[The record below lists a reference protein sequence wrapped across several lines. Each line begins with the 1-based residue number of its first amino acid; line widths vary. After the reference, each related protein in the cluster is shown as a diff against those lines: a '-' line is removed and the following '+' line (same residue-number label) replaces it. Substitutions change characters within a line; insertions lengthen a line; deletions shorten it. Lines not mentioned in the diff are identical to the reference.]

1 MANIQVDVYTLRN
14 AIKEAIDYVQ
24 GTNVIGIVFHFR
36 DFDIPSG
43 VSAKVY
49 VKKPSGK
56 AVYNTATING
66 NDINLKV
73 TDQMFSETGITKLQ
87 VQITNGSSDLVS
99 FVQPVIV
106 HENNVAGDV
115 PESKNES
122 NFLDEYI
129 QEMESATSAANTATN
144 KANTATNNANNAAT
158 AANNALESIKE
169 AVQGTIINDTTP
181 SANTTYSGEKI
192 DDMAKVN
199 LFDLEEAVNFHGATH
214 TVNGNKITVKYSSQ
228 GTSSPH
234 LQLRFRNLK
243 PNSYYYISYIS
254 TRTGEN
260 GGGIIVG
267 YYSNSSFNELENYAR
282 VLNGNFSFKTPDSC
296 DYIYVNL
303 YAGIYPNVSIN
314 DSATFEIMLIEGSE
328 YAPPLYNSR
337 DIAKMSTTVNNRTVI
352 NLFDASSFTSDV
364 NAKHETYG
372 NGIKVTTTKTDA
384 SYESTRKNLKSV
396 LKNNTNYTICA
407 KSTRTGED
415 GGGIV
420 VYNIAQ
426 SDGKLT
432 YLSNHENDLNPIA
445 NFNSGNIDD
454 FREITVLFYSGNE
467 VGDSATFTDIML
479 VEGDYASGEY
489 VPYIGADTFSDAIA
503 GIKTTN
509 TEMATNILQNAT
521 DISGLQ
527 MDMTDTIKEIS
538 NVEQKISDY
547 KILWSGN
554 YWPDSTQ
561 KCTLSEKVSEQ
572 KNGIVLWFS
581 VHDTEGTSDNTGW
594 VPYYVHKSV
603 FEVKENL
610 GVSNAAGFCVN
621 VFASGSFGNIGT
633 KYVYVYDD
641 YVTGSDANKETGE
654 NKIPY
659 NNRKWSLKAI
669 VGW

>member
-1 MANIQVDVYTLRN
+1 MAINNGVSTL
-14 AIKEAIDYVQ
+14 AS
-24 GTNVIGIVFHFR
+24 GTTYQITMRIGIYA
-36 DFDIPSG
+36 DFDPDKMVPG
-43 VSAKVY
+43 EL
-49 VKKPSGK
+49 
-56 AVYNTATING
+56 AV
-66 NDINLKV
+66 V
-73 TDQMFSETGITKLQ
+73 T
-87 VQITNGSSDLVS
+87 
-99 FVQPVIV
+99 
-106 HENNVAGDV
+106 AGDPSTEDGKCMYV
-115 PESKNES
+115 CFQAGNVKRLATYEDM
-122 NFLDEYI
+122 LEYI
-129 QEMESATSAANTATN
+129 QNATDDIQNAFTADLQQAIKNAQSATSAANTATN
-144 KANTATNNANNAAT
+144 KANTAATSANNAAT
-158 AANNALESIKE
+158 AANNALESIEE
-169 AVQGTIINDTTP
+169 AVQGTIINDNSP
-181 SANTTYSGEKI
+181 SSNTTYSGNKI

-199 LFDLEEAVNFHGATH
+199 LFSIEEAVHFHGATH
-214 TVNGNKITVKYSSQ
+214 TVSGNKITVKYSSQ

-260 GGGIIVG
+260 GGGIIAG

-314 DSATFEIMLIEGSE
+314 DSATFEVMLIEGTE
-328 YAPPLYNSR
+328 YAPIMYNSR
-337 DIAKMSTTVNNRTVI
+337 DIAKLSTTVSNRTVI

-432 YLSNHENDLNPIA
+432 YLSDHGNDLNPIA

-479 VEGDYASGEY
+479 VEGEYAPGEY

-503 GIKTTN
+503 DIRTTS
-509 TEMATNILQNAT
+509 TEMATNILQNAS
-521 DISGLQ
+521 DISELQ
-527 MDMTDTIKEIS
+527 MEIETVD
-538 NVEQKISDY
+538 NKISDY
-547 KILWSGN
+547 KLLWSGN

-581 VHDTEGTSDNTGW
+581 VYDTEGTSDNTGW

-603 FEVKENL
+603 FEIKKNL
-610 GVSNAAGFCVN
+610 GVSNNAGFCVN
-621 VFASGSFGNIGT
+621 VFATGNFGNIGT

-659 NNRKWSLKAI
+659 NNRKWTLKAI

>member
-129 QEMESATSAANTATN
+129 REMESATSAANNAT
-144 KANTATNNANNAAT
+144 KNANNAAT

-181 SANTTYSGEKI
+181 SSNTTYSGNKI
-192 DDMAKVN
+192 DDMARVN
-199 LFDLEEAVNFHGATH
+199 LFDFDGVIYSRATGA
-214 TVNGNKITVKYSSQ
+214 VNGNSVTITGNRVDGNQYIFVDKI
-228 GTSSPH
+228 
-234 LQLRFRNLK
+234 LK
-243 PNSYYYISYIS
+243 KNTHYTLSYKS
-254 TRTGEN
+254 TRTGAY
-260 GGGIIVG
+260 GGGYVIVG
-267 YYSNSSFNELENYAR
+267 KNNGEADVIIKANVNEL
-282 VLNGNFSFKTPDSC
+282 NGKVTFNTGDYDKTRIEFLSGTNQSQ
-296 DYIYVNL
+296 I
-303 YAGIYPNVSIN
+303 G
-314 DSATFEIMLIEGSE
+314 DSATFWDIMLIEGTE
-328 YAPPLYNSR
+328 YAPAMYNSR
-337 DIAKMSTTVNNRTVI
+337 DIARFISTVSNKTNI
-352 NLFDASSFTSDV
+352 NLFDYSGILYSHCTGSISGNTITAKISDLNATSDV
-364 NAKHETYG
+364 R
-372 NGIKVTTTKTDA
+372 KVY
-384 SYESTRKNLKSV
+384 SNLK
-396 LKNNTNYTICA
+396 KNTNYTVSF
-407 KSTRTGED
+407 KSTRTGVN
-415 GGGIV
+415 GGGIIIAGDISE
-420 VYNIAQ
+420 NIINVGNNINAITTFNT
-426 SDGKLT
+426 G
-432 YLSNHENDLNPIA
+432 ENNQ
-445 NFNSGNIDD
+445 
-454 FREITVLFYSGNE
+454 ITLRFILGYSTGGSE

-479 VEGDYASGEY
+479 VEGEFAPGEY

-509 TEMATNILQNAT
+509 TEMATNILQNAS

-527 MDMTDTIKEIS
+527 MDMTDIKKEIET
-538 NVEQKISDY
+538 VDEKISDY
-547 KILWSGN
+547 KLLWSGN
-554 YWPDSTQ
+554 YYPTDEQ
-561 KCTLSEKVSEQ
+561 RCDLSEKVSAQ

-581 VHDTEGTSDNTGW
+581 FYDPGESSDKTGW
-594 VPYYVHKSV
+594 WPYYVHKSLLDAKSDAGSPGSGCCV
-603 FEVKENL
+603 PL
-610 GVSNAAGFCVN
+610 ISNTTFTV
-621 VFASGSFGNIGT
+621 IGT
-633 KYVYVYDD
+633 KYIYIFDT
-641 YVTGSDANKETGE
+641 YVTGHAT
-654 NKIPY
+654 
-659 NNRKWSLKAI
+659 NNQSGTKNGITYDNGKFSLRYI
-669 VGW
+669 YGW

>member
-129 QEMESATSAANTATN
+129 REMESATN

-169 AVQGTIINDTTP
+169 AVQGTIINDETP
-181 SANTTYSGEKI
+181 SDVTTYSGDKI

-199 LFDLEEAVNFHGATH
+199 LFDFNSVTYSNCTG
-214 TVNGNKITVKYSSQ
+214 VISGNKITITSTNVSDSQIANNDFILEKNKYY
-228 GTSSPH
+228 T
-234 LQLRFRNLK
+234 LVWK
-243 PNSYYYISYIS
+243 S
-254 TRTGEN
+254 TRTGKY
-260 GGGIIVG
+260 GGGVVIGYFLDNKYTQIINKV
-267 YYSNSSFNELENYAR
+267 NEL
-282 VLNGNFSFKTPDSC
+282 NGYITFKTPESFEK
-296 DYIYVNL
+296 IRIIL
-303 YAGIYPNVSIN
+303 YSGTAASQIS
-314 DSATFEIMLIEGSE
+314 DSATFSDIMLIEGTE
-328 YAPPLYNSR
+328 YAPAMYNSR
-337 DIAKMSTTVNNRTVI
+337 DIARLSATVDNRTLI
-352 NLFDASSFTSDV
+352 NLIDYNTATAVRSDV
-364 NAKHETYG
+364 QKEENQLKITATGVTETANSYAYIKAK
-372 NGIKVTTTKTDA
+372 
-384 SYESTRKNLKSV
+384 LKP
-396 LKNNTNYTICA
+396 NTNYTIYA
-407 KSTRTGED
+407 KSSIDKGT

-420 VYNIAQ
+420 VYRVNESELTNLVNMHSNI
-426 SDGKLT
+426 
-432 YLSNHENDLNPIA
+432 NPVA
-445 NFNSGNIDD
+445 TFNSGDIDD
-454 FREITVLFYSGNE
+454 PGKNYIQINFICNNQGNSGGVNGA
-467 VGDSATFTDIML
+467 VATFTDIML
-479 VEGDYASGEY
+479 VEGDYAAGEY

-509 TEMATNILQNAT
+509 TEMATNILQNAS
-521 DISGLQ
+521 DISELQ
-527 MDMTDTIKEIS
+527 MDMTGVKKEIET
-538 NVEQKISDY
+538 VDDKISDY
-547 KILWSGN
+547 KLLWSGN
-554 YWPDSTQ
+554 VYPTDEQT
-561 KCTLSEKVSEQ
+561 CNLSEKVSEQ

-581 VHDTEGTSDNTGW
+581 FYDPEGASDKTGW
-594 VPYYVHKSV
+594 WPYYVHKSLLDA
-603 FEVKENL
+603 K
-610 GVSNAAGFCVN
+610 SNAGAPGSGCCVPVISN
-621 VFASGSFGNIGT
+621 TTFSVIGT
-633 KYVYVYDD
+633 KYIYVFDT
-641 YVTGSDANKETGE
+641 YVTGHET
-654 NKIPY
+654 
-659 NNRKWSLKAI
+659 NNQSGTKNGITYDNGQFSLRYI
-669 VGW
+669 YGW

>member
-1 MANIQVDVYTLRN
+1 MAINNGASTL
-14 AIKEAIDYVQ
+14 AS
-24 GTNVIGIVFHFR
+24 GTTYQITMRLGIYA
-36 DFDIPSG
+36 DFDPDKMVPGELAVVTSGDPSTEDG
-43 VSAKVY
+43 KCMY
-49 VKKPSGK
+49 VCFQAGNVKRL
-56 AVYNTATING
+56 ATYE
-66 NDINLKV
+66 DML
-73 TDQMFSETGITKLQ
+73 
-87 VQITNGSSDLVS
+87 
-99 FVQPVIV
+99 
-106 HENNVAGDV
+106 
-115 PESKNES
+115 
-122 NFLDEYI
+122 EYI
-129 QEMESATSAANTATN
+129 QNATEDIQNAFTDDLQQAIKNAQSATSAANTATN

-181 SANTTYSGEKI
+181 SSNTTYSGDKI

-199 LFDLEEAVNFHGATH
+199 LFNIGEAVNFHGATH

-228 GTSSPH
+228 GTASPH

-243 PNSYYYISYIS
+243 ANTYYYISYIS

-260 GGGIIVG
+260 GGGIAVG
-267 YYSNSSFNELENYAR
+267 YYSNSSYNALQNYAS

-314 DSATFEIMLIEGSE
+314 DSATFEVMLIEGTE
-328 YAPPLYNSR
+328 YAPIMYNSR
-337 DIAKMSTTVNNRTVI
+337 DIAKLSTTVSNRTVI
-352 NLFDASSFTSDV
+352 NLFDASSFTADI
-364 NAKHETYG
+364 NAKHEAYG
-372 NGIKVTTTKTDA
+372 NGIKVTTTKSDT

-432 YLSNHENDLNPIA
+432 YLSDHGNDLNPIA

-479 VEGDYASGEY
+479 VEGEFPPGEY

-509 TEMATNILQNAT
+509 TEMATNILQNAS
-521 DISGLQ
+521 DISELQ
-527 MDMTDTIKEIS
+527 MNLTDTKKEIET
-538 NVEQKISDY
+538 VDEKISDY
-547 KILWSGN
+547 KLLWSGN
-554 YWPDSTQ
+554 YYPTDEQ
-561 KCTLSEKVSEQ
+561 RCNLSEKVSAQ

-581 VHDTEGTSDNTGW
+581 FYTPGESSDQTGW
-594 VPYYVHKSV
+594 WPYYVHKSLLD
-603 FEVKENL
+603 VKSDVGNPSSGCCVPL
-610 GVSNAAGFCVN
+610 ISNTTFTV
-621 VFASGSFGNIGT
+621 IGT
-633 KYVYVYDD
+633 KYIYIFDT
-641 YVTGSDANKETGE
+641 YVTGHAT
-654 NKIPY
+654 
-659 NNRKWSLKAI
+659 NNQSGTKNGITYDNGKFSLRYI
-669 VGW
+669 YGW

>member
-129 QEMESATSAANTATN
+129 QEMESATSAANNAT
-144 KANTATNNANNAAT
+144 KNANNAAT
-158 AANNALESIKE
+158 AANNALESIEE
-169 AVQGTIINDTTP
+169 AVQGTIINDNSP
-181 SANTTYSGEKI
+181 SSNTTYSGNKI
-192 DDMAKVN
+192 DDMARVN
-199 LFDLEEAVNFHGATH
+199 LWSFEETTYIRCTGNISGNTITIKTSDNSNTQAAAVDYTELEK
-214 TVNGNKITVKYSSQ
+214 NK
-228 GTSSPH
+228 
-234 LQLRFRNLK
+234 
-243 PNSYYYISYIS
+243 YYTIAWKSK
-254 TRTGEN
+254 RTGKY
-260 GGGIIVG
+260 GGGAIIWAFTGSQATVIIDRQ
-267 YYSNSSFNELENYAR
+267 NEL
-282 VLNGNFSFKTPDSC
+282 NGCITFKTPESFDKIRIS
-296 DYIYVNL
+296 L
-303 YAGIYPNVSIN
+303 YSGNTKSEIGDTS
-314 DSATFEIMLIEGSE
+314 TFTDIMLIEGTE
-328 YAPPLYNSR
+328 YTPAMYNSR
-337 DIAKMSTTVNNRTVI
+337 DIARLAATVDNRTAI
-352 NLFDASSFTSDV
+352 NLFDASSFAADI

-372 NGIKVTTTKTDA
+372 NGIKVTTTKTDSA
-384 SYESTRKNLKSV
+384 YESTRKNLKGV

-420 VYNIAQ
+420 VYSVAQ

-432 YLSNHENDLNPIA
+432 YLSNHGNDLNPIA

-454 FREITVLFYSGNE
+454 FREITALFYSGNE

-479 VEGDYASGEY
+479 VEGDYAPGEY

-503 GIKTTN
+503 GIKTTS

-521 DISGLQ
+521 DISELQ
-527 MDMTDTIKEIS
+527 MDVKSLEEK
-538 NVEQKISDY
+538 VSDY
-547 KILWSGN
+547 KILWQGN
-554 YWPDSTQ
+554 YWPDDTQ
-561 KCTLSEKVSEQ
+561 TCKLSEKVSDQ
-572 KNGIVLWFS
+572 KNGIILWFT
-581 VHDTEGTSDNTGW
+581 VHNTGESSDNTGW
-594 VPYYVHKSV
+594 FPYYVHKSI
-603 FEVKENL
+603 FEVKRKL
-610 GVSNAAGFCVN
+610 GVSDNAGFCVP
-621 VFASGSFGNIGT
+621 VVATGGFGTLATKYIYVHDTYVSGSASNKGEGT
-633 KYVYVYDD
+633 GKV
-641 YVTGSDANKETGE
+641 E
-654 NKIPY
+654 Y
-659 NNRKWSLKAI
+659 NNRYWTLKAI